1 MKKYHAIILDDFPKQ
16 EYFDDIEDFYDC
28 YYEKILSY
36 PLIMLPKNKI
46 IFWGF
51 EVTILKKEYE
61 LLKSII
67 DLNTKQPKKLE
78 YTEEQI
84 IKQVA
89 YCQNNLKI
97 PKKKAYQQFIKT
109 SNSRI
114 KRAIREK
121 IVDCCVNRIE
131 FNKFNPLVKG
141 KLDDKKILGET
152 KDYRK
157 DPIFIKELL
166 NSNIN
171 LTKIFTQMLNFT
183 SPYNSYYSSFIPNTA
198 LHDLFYS
205 PKGQQHNVHRMYRTC
220 YIFNTEPLDIR
231 KETNRSYRIKEN
243 NFLYAK
249 ISQTKSNLHNFV
261 NYP

>member
-97 PKKKAYQQFIKT
+97 PKKRRT
-109 SNSRI
+109 NNS
-114 KRAIREK
+114 
-121 IVDCCVNRIE
+121 
-131 FNKFNPLVKG
+131 
-141 KLDDKKILGET
+141 
-152 KDYRK
+152 
-157 DPIFIKELL
+157 
-166 NSNIN
+166 
-171 LTKIFTQMLNFT
+171 
-183 SPYNSYYSSFIPNTA
+183 
-198 LHDLFYS
+198 
-205 PKGQQHNVHRMYRTC
+205 
-220 YIFNTEPLDIR
+220 
-231 KETNRSYRIKEN
+231 
-243 NFLYAK
+243 
-249 ISQTKSNLHNFV
+249 
-261 NYP
+261 